1 MSFQRIDPV
10 PFPKIFETWAEEEK
24 HLDNDERRHE
34 MKYRVLKVEDYPGQE
49 HLVCVPSQLNA
60 EGRYRRP
67 KKLIEAERRG
77 FKSVFEMYEA
87 DKKEEEE
94 KKASLLLEQ
103 DRKIAEQEKYIETLS
118 VRSKGLEDHARQ
130 LEKEF
135 ADYRALAD
143 SRFDKLA
150 MLVAGK
156 NNLA

>member
-1 MSFQRIDPV
+1 MDVKVGYIDPKDY
-10 PFPKIFETWAEEEK
+10 PFRKWIEEQK
-24 HLDNDERRHE
+24 HLDTDELRHT
-34 MKYRVLKVEDYPGQE
+34 MKSVKLNVASFKGEE
-49 HLVCVPSQLNA
+49 HLYCAPEQLDA

-77 FKSVFEMYEA
+77 FKSVPEMVAA

-118 VRSKGLEDHARQ
+118 VRSKGLEDHARR
-130 LEKEF
+130 LEKEL

-150 MLVAGK
+150 MLIAGK
-156 NNLA
+156 